1 MEAWMVRVGEGCAVA
16 LGVADT
22 LAISVPTL
30 LREALTVAELEREER
45 KEGDREVDPVA
56 DTVTVVLFP
65 VVDTVAVGVT
75 DRVTLGPLDV
85 LGDGVSV

>member
-1 MEAWMVRVGEGCAVA
+1 MVRVGEDSAVV
-16 LGVADT
+16 LGEVDT
-22 LAISVPTL
+22 LPFNVPTL
-30 LREALTVAELEREER
+30 LWEALTVAELEREER

-65 VVDTVAVGVT
+65 VADTVAVGVT

-85 LGDGVSV
+85 LGEGVSV